1 MSNVFGVVMAGGVGT
16 RFWPRSREKTPK
28 QALEITGKGT
38 MIQNTTGRLM
48 RLVPPEDLY
57 IVTNR
62 LQRALLKNN
71 SRPCAKRTFLTN
83 RSGATRRPA
92 SAWRHST

>member
-28 QALEITGKGT
+28 QALEISGKGT
-38 MIQNTTGRLM
+38 MIQNTAGRLM

-57 IVTNR
+57 IITNR
-62 LQRALLKNN
+62 
-71 SRPCAKRTFLTN
+71 P
-83 RSGATRRPA
+83 GATRRPV
-92 SAWRHST
+92 SAWLLCTSGDSIPTPS